1 MPGSPSTG
9 APIGA
14 SQARDRFTV
23 RSRNADRPEISVRRF
38 AALRSLMLAGSLG
51 VSMAASAATTVS
63 GPNPDIA
70 QGTAFAASIG
80 PANVRVTITETVA
93 GDVFGPGKTGTIR
106 VNLGNIGVLNG
117 VGSGAAPCAGTF
129 SLSGSGPVI
138 ITITAAPAGVPVVP
152 CAITFS
158 VQTYTA
164 TSVLGPVTA
173 TIDAASTLPGVTV
186 GASATIATVVTPGA
200 IATLSSGA
208 VPANAP
214 AGAVF
219 AVPNFEIDENS
230 IGAMFSDG
238 TSVVELVLPPGHA
251 WASAGSMTSVSSGS
265 NGMAINQ
272 PQIDPSNSRRL
283 VVDFVHNSSDA
294 PTGVLQFSGQQIS
307 IPAGAASGPLQVA
320 ASIPLVS
327 ASGTATA
334 QNSFTVATVTS
345 SAAAPVPTLGTTALA
360 LMTFILLAAMAL
372 VARKRRMRCG
382 RPTD

>member
-1 MPGSPSTG
+1 MQGSPSTG

-14 SQARDRFTV
+14 SQARDRFPV
-23 RSRNADRPEISVRRF
+23 RSRNAERPEVSVQRF
-38 AALRSLMLAGSLG
+38 ADLRSLLLAGSLG
-51 VSMAASAATTVS
+51 VSMAASAATTVT

-70 QGTAFAASIG
+70 QGTAFAPVIG

-117 VGSGAAPCAGTF
+117 VGQGPAPCAGTF
-129 SLSGSGPVI
+129 SLTGSGPVV
-138 ITITAAPAGVPVVP
+138 ITITAAPANVPVVP
-152 CAITFS
+152 CAISFS

-164 TSVLGPVTA
+164 TSALGPVTA
-173 TIDAASTLPGVTV
+173 TIDAASTLPGVTA
-186 GASATIATVVTPGA
+186 GANAAIATVVTPGA

-208 VPANAP
+208 IPANSP

-219 AVPNFEIDENS
+219 AVPNFEIQENS

-238 TSVVELVLPPGHA
+238 TSVVDLVLPPGFA
-251 WASAGSMTSVSSGS
+251 WASAGNMTSVSSGT

-283 VVDFVHNSSDA
+283 VVDSVHNSTSA

-307 IPAGAASGPLQVA
+307 IPAGAGTGPLQVT
-320 ASIPLVS
+320 ASVPLVS
-327 ASGTATA
+327 VSGTATA

-345 SAAAPVPTLGTTALA
+345 SVATSVPTLGTTALA
-360 LMTFILLAAMAL
+360 LMPFLLLAATAV

-382 RPTD
+382 RPTN

>member
-1 MPGSPSTG
+1 MQGSPSTG
-9 APIGA
+9 ASIGVG
-14 SQARDRFTV
+14 QVRDRFTV
-23 RSRNADRPEISVRRF
+23 RRRNAERSEVSVQRL
-38 AALRSLMLAGSLG
+38 AGLRSLLLTGSFC
-51 VSMAASAATTVS
+51 VSLAASAATTVS

-70 QGTAFAASIG
+70 QGTAFAAAIG

-106 VNLGNIGVLNG
+106 VNLGNVGVLNG
-117 VGSGAAPCAGTF
+117 VGQGPAPCAGTF
-129 SLSGSGPVI
+129 SVTGSGPVI
-138 ITITAAPAGVPVVP
+138 VTITAAPAGVPVVP
-152 CAITFS
+152 CAVSFS

-164 TSVLGPVTA
+164 TSALGPVTA
-173 TIDAASTLPGVTV
+173 TIDAASTLPGVTA
-186 GASATIATVVTPGA
+186 GASAAIATVVTPAA
-200 IATLSSGA
+200 IAKLSSGA
-208 VPANAP
+208 VPANSP

-265 NGMAINQ
+265 NGMLVNP

-283 VVDFVHNSSDA
+283 VVDSVHNSIDA

-307 IPAGAASGPLQVA
+307 IPAGAPSGPLQVA

-345 SAAAPVPTLGTTALA
+345 SVAAPVPTLGTAALA
-360 LMTFILLAAMAL
+360 SLTFILLAAMAV

-382 RPTD
+382 RPTN